1 MSVNRSAIVLG
12 VVLALLSTSSTAV
25 RAGATSA
32 AASYEYSDT
41 RELVSTVEDAAQ
53 MLAAR
58 GTDAFADFAEPAS
71 RWLHG
76 TDYLYVYSADG
87 RCLFNSGQ
95 PELVGKAMQ
104 DYRDVGGRPVVQEL
118 MAIAAN
124 PDPHAADWVFFLFQE
139 GNVLTPL
146 WKTSYNVKATLPDGR
161 VVVVGSGRSNLKMER
176 RFVTEGVDAAAAM
189 LAAEGPDAAFKAIA
203 EPSSRFNVLGSYAFV
218 LDMQGH
224 TLVDP
229 SFPTMP
235 GRDLSGMTDAIG
247 RAYVSELLGKLAS
260 ADTASTMFFWRANPN
275 DVPQRKAIYA
285 RKVASGGKTYI
296 VGTEYLLP
304 TPIWMN

>member
-1 MSVNRSAIVLG
+1 MYKR
-12 VVLALLSTSSTAV
+12 
-25 RAGATSA
+25 
-32 AASYEYSDT
+32 
-41 RELVSTVEDAAQ
+41 Q
-53 MLAAR
+53 
-58 GTDAFADFAEPAS
+58 
-71 RWLHG
+71 
-76 TDYLYVYSADG
+76 
-87 RCLFNSGQ
+87 
-95 PELVGKAMQ
+95 
-104 DYRDVGGRPVVQEL
+104 
-118 MAIAAN
+118 
-124 PDPHAADWVFFLFQE
+124 
-139 GNVLTPL
+139 
-146 WKTSYNVKATLPDGR
+146 
-161 VVVVGSGRSNLKMER
+161 
-176 RFVTEGVDAAAAM
+176 
-189 LAAEGPDAAFKAIA
+189 AFKAIA